1 MSERV
6 RGRAWLGFRQVAEP
20 GRAGAGD
27 ADNTGS
33 GGQAAG
39 PNCWETALLGAL
51 CVCVCMCVAIRAEC
65 GGDRKGAT
73 FVRVQ
78 VPR

>member
-6 RGRAWLGFRQVAEP
+6 RGRAWLGFRQVAEA

-39 PNCWETALLGAL
+39 PNCWETALFGDGP
-51 CVCVCMCVAIRAEC
+51 
-65 GGDRKGAT
+65 GGHTCSNRGVWDTQGLQQPGMPCRS
-73 FVRVQ
+73 
-78 VPR
+78 